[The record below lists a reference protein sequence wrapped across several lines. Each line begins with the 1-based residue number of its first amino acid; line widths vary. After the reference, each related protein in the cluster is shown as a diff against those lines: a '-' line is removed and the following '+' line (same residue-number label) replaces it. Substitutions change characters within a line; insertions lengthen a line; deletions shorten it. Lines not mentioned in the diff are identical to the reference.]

1 MRYFIAFTLL
11 AGGVIHLL
19 PVAGVLGTER
29 LFTLYGVPVTEPNLA
44 ILLRHRAVMF
54 GLIGGVM
61 ILSIVKPAMQPLAF
75 ALGLL
80 SVTSFLYIASSVG
93 QYNLQ
98 VSRVVVVDILALVC
112 LLAGSAA
119 YAYAHLR
126 QP

>member
-29 LFTLYGVPVTEPNLA
+29 LFALYGVPVTEPNLA

>member
-29 LFTLYGVPVTEPNLA
+29 LFALYGVLVSEPNLV

-61 ILSIVKPAMQPLAF
+61 ILSIFKPAMQPLAF
-75 ALGLL
+75 AVGLL

-93 QYNLQ
+93 QYNPQ
-98 VSRVVVVDILALVC
+98 VSRVVVADIMALVC

-119 YAYAHLR
+119 YAYAHQR